1 MKSAQLCFYL
11 LSFIVSPLLGVIP
24 FGIAS
29 LTTVSPALAQSI
41 TPAADGT
48 GTLVTPDGNRFDI
61 NGGTLSGDGA
71 NLFHT
76 FEQFGLSQS
85 EVANFLSNPNIRN
98 ILGRVTGGDASRING
113 LIQVTGGNSNLF
125 LINPAGIIFGSH
137 AQLNVPASFTATTAT
152 GIGFDSGWLNAV
164 GSNDYAAL
172 VGTPTAFAFGVSEP
186 ASLINAGN
194 LTLAPGQ
201 NLTLL
206 GGTVV
211 STGQLNA
218 PGGTI
223 TVAAVPGENLVRI
236 TQTEHVLNLEIQPL
250 AAGTQ
255 GLPTPLSLP
264 ELLTGG
270 GGNDVTELT
279 VNGDGTVQLTGSGIG
294 VQPGDVVA
302 RDLTAQ
308 TATLWANRNLTL
320 VESQLQTTGDLNVLA
335 QDTVQ
340 IRDSEVNPFLA
351 QAGGNLYIQGNQAID
366 ILALNH
372 LEQTPFQSGGNLSLV
387 SDGNVSGDA
396 HFASGGN
403 FSILN
408 LAGGGGNFVSFND
421 PIITV
426 GGDYDIGTYTGVAL
440 KVTAGGNITGNDIT
454 ITGADTNTPTG
465 DPDSALLSSTRALIL
480 QTTGGDISVGNIFTQ
495 NTTDIPGNA
504 GPVRLSATG
513 TVTTGNIDS
522 SEFVAGIA
530 TGNGAPVTISAGGD
544 IQTGVINTLSG
555 SGDGGDVTLTTSSG
569 SISTGYISALSYAGG
584 RGGDVSLSAAGGNI
598 TTGDIDAYTNI
609 GFFRGGNVGI
619 TSGGTIT
626 TGNITTRSNEENGGA
641 IALTSTNDSI
651 STGAMNSQ
659 SNSASSAT
667 SAGTV
672 TLDAGNITLNGDIT
686 ASADAGSGSNISL
699 TANVT
704 LANSLTIQTT
714 GGNDYGNITINGTI
728 DGTTPGTQ
736 SLTLTGNT
744 IRTNGL
750 IGGTAPLGSASFSG
764 AWQVAGGFISNTGS
778 WNFSGVTLIG
788 DAVFGG
794 AGTTSWSFGNLAA
807 DSHNLTIT
815 ANEINF
821 TGGANSI
828 SGTGE
833 ILLQPATASQSIQ
846 IGGASNVAGVLS
858 LTGNDLLALQNG
870 FSSITIGASDS
881 SGAISL
887 VNNTTFNDPV
897 TIQAPVG
904 SGSIDTTGGTL
915 SGAGDATITLSA
927 NQAIT
932 TGDINNRGRAI
943 TLTSDGTIDTSAG
956 TLNSSSVFSNG
967 GAIAL
972 TAPIITPGNINSSG
986 GYSLASGGTIELN
999 GSVILTRD
1007 VSFNTG
1013 MNAGDINFSERVDG
1027 TYLLMLS
1034 AGTGTI
1040 RFNGIVGGVMP
1051 LGVLDV
1057 TSAQNVEVAG
1067 NITTAN
1073 SNIRFNSPVTLLANA
1088 TFDAGTAT
1096 IGFNSSLTAGGNAL
1110 TLTADEINFAGGSNS
1125 VSGTL
1130 DLILQPFTPEMTIA
1144 IAGSEDSGAGTLD
1157 LTLTDLA
1164 ALANGFSSITIGRDN
1179 SSGAIAVVNNVT
1191 FNDPVTIQAPV
1202 GLGSITSTEASL
1214 TGIDDASI
1222 TLRANQNITTTNITS
1237 AQGITL
1243 SSSSGTIDTRTGTL
1257 NSSSSSGDGGAIALS
1272 AADDITTAN
1281 LDSRSNGS
1289 GFNGGNITLTSN
1301 TGEISTNNLNSSGA
1315 TNGGEIRV
1323 EASTQITA
1331 GQINSSGTTGRGGNV
1346 TLDPSGDIQVSWI
1359 NAQGATIGGT
1369 VDITTER
1376 FFRTT
1381 DRFIDRNGISASIST
1396 ASGNAGGDITIRHG
1410 GNGVTPFDVGNATTN
1425 GTAGVIT
1432 SGDFTITPFQSF
1444 PFTDTEGNI
1453 RIISVDPPIL
1463 PIDPPIRPL
1472 DPPIE
1477 PPVLPIDPPIEPP
1490 SKPINPSINPVDL
1503 NQEPKQPSVAQ
1514 VSDSSST
1521 GTTAIE
1527 TSVTELETGST
1538 RAFENYLGLSN
1549 TPIVT
1554 LDQAQTSLRQIEDI
1568 TGIKPAL
1575 IYAFFKP
1582 QTPATERQNPKSPA
1596 GQTPNQSETLWR
1608 FNPQSLNSNAAQV
1621 LPQNQK
1627 AQATDQLELV
1637 LVTSSGKVIRRQV
1650 EGATRTRVLQVVQQF
1665 REGITKVQN
1674 HPKYLVPAQQLYRWL
1689 VAPIE
1694 KDLQTQKINN
1704 LSLIMDSGLRS
1715 LPLAALHDGTGFI
1728 VERYSVGLI
1737 PSFSLTDTRYVD
1749 VRNKRVLA
1757 MGAAEF
1763 TEQKSLPAV
1772 PVELNAI
1779 ATQLWSGKAF
1789 LNEAFTLAKLKQAR
1803 ADEPFGIIH
1812 LATHAE
1818 FLPGQPSDSYIQLWD
1833 TKLPL
1838 NQLRQLSWNNPPVE
1852 LLVLSAC
1859 GTALGD
1865 EQAELGFAG
1874 LAVLGGVRS
1883 AMGSL
1888 WAVSDE
1894 GTLGL
1899 MTEFYEQLK
1908 QAPIKAEALRQAQ
1921 LSMLKGEVRV
1931 EGNQL
1936 VTSRGRFPLPPNLTQ
1951 QGDINFAHP
1960 YYWSAFTMIG
1970 NPW

>member
-29 LTTVSPALAQSI
+29 LTTVSPTLAQSI

-85 EVANFLSNPNIRN
+85 EIANFLSNPNIQN

-113 LIQVTGGNSNLF
+113 LIQVTAGNSNLF

-137 AQLNVPASFTATTAT
+137 AQLNLPASFTATTAT
-152 GIGFDSGWLNAV
+152 GIGFDSGWLSAI

-194 LTLAPGQ
+194 LTVAPGQ

-236 TQTEHVLNLEIQPL
+236 SQAEHVLNLEIQPL

-270 GGNDVTELT
+270 GGNDVTGLT

-294 VQPGDVVA
+294 VQPGDLVA

-320 VESQLQTTGDLNVLA
+320 VESQLQTTGDLNLLA

-396 HFASGGN
+396 HFVSGGN

-440 KVTAGGNITGNDIT
+440 KVIAGGNITGNDIT

-465 DPDSALLSSTRALIL
+465 DPDFALLSSRRTLIL
-480 QTTGGDISVGNIFTQ
+480 ETTGGNISVGNIFTQ
-495 NTTDIPGNA
+495 NETDIPGNA

-522 SEFVAGIA
+522 REFVAGIA
-530 TGNGAPVTISAGGD
+530 TGDGSPVTISAGGD
-544 IQTGVINTLSG
+544 IQTGAINTLSG
-555 SGDGGDVTLTTSSG
+555 SGDGGNVALTSTNG
-569 SISTGYISALSYAGG
+569 SISTGDISALSYAGG
-584 RGGDVSLSAAGGNI
+584 RGGDVTLRADSGNI
-598 TTGDIDAYTNI
+598 TTENIDAYTNI
-609 GFFRGGNVGI
+609 GSFRGGNVSL

-626 TGNITTRSNEENGGA
+626 IGNITTRSNEENGGA
-641 IALTSTNDSI
+641 IALTSTNGSI
-651 STGAMNSQ
+651 ITGAMNSG

-672 TLDAGNITLNGDIT
+672 TLDAGNIILNGDIT

-699 TANVT
+699 TGNVT
-704 LANSLTIQTT
+704 LANSVTIETS
-714 GGNDYGNITINGTI
+714 GLNGNGNITVNGTI
-728 DGTTPGTQ
+728 DGTTPGSQ

-750 IGGTAPLGSASFSG
+750 IGGTAPLGIASFSG

-788 DAVFGG
+788 DAVLGG

-807 DSHNLTIT
+807 GSHNLTIT

-833 ILLQPATASQSIQ
+833 ILLQPATASQTIQ
-846 IGGASNVAGVLS
+846 IGGPSNVAGVLS

-881 SGAISL
+881 SSAISV

-897 TIQAPVG
+897 TIQAPMG

-915 SGAGDATITLSA
+915 TGAGDATITLSA

-943 TLTSDGTIDTSAG
+943 TLTSNGTINTSAG
-956 TLNSSSVFSNG
+956 TLDSSSVFSNG

-986 GYSLASGGTIELN
+986 GYSLSSGGTIELN

-1013 MNAGDINFSERVDG
+1013 MNGGDINFSERVDG
-1027 TYLLMLS
+1027 TYQLMLS

-1073 SNIRFNSPVTLLANA
+1073 SNISFNSPVTLLGNA

-1125 VSGTL
+1125 VSGGA
-1130 DLILQPFTPEMTIA
+1130 DLILQPFTPEMAIA
-1144 IAGSEDSGAGTLD
+1144 IAGSGDSGAGTLD

-1179 SSGAIAVVNNVT
+1179 SSGAIAIVNNVT

-1202 GLGSITSTEASL
+1202 GLGSISSTEASL

-1237 AQGITL
+1237 APGINLT
-1243 SSSSGTIDTRTGTL
+1243 STSGTIDTRTGTL

-1301 TGEISTNNLNSSGA
+1301 TGEITTNNLNSSGA

-1376 FFRTT
+1376 FFRAT
-1381 DRFIDRNGISASIST
+1381 DRFIDRNSISASIST
-1396 ASGNAGGDITIRHG
+1396 ASGNEGGDITIRHG

-1444 PFTDTEGNI
+1444 PFTHTEGNI

-1477 PPVLPIDPPIEPP
+1477 PPVLPIEPPIEPP

-1503 NQEPKQPSVAQ
+1503 SQEPKQASVAP
-1514 VSDSSST
+1514 VSESSSSST
-1521 GTTAIE
+1521 PAVD
-1527 TSVTELETGST
+1527 TSVTELETAST
-1538 RAFENYLGLSN
+1538 AAFENYLGLSK

-1596 GQTPNQSETLWR
+1596 GQTSNQSETLWR

-1650 EGATRTRVLQVVQQF
+1650 EGATRTRVLQVVQQL
-1665 REGITKVQN
+1665 RQGITKVEN

-1694 KDLQTQKINN
+1694 KDLQAQKINN

-1779 ATQLWSGKAF
+1779 ASQLWSGKAF
-1789 LNEAFTLAKLKQAR
+1789 LNEAFTLANLKQAR
-1803 ADEPFGIIH
+1803 AEEPFGIIH

-1859 GTALGD
+1859 RTALGD

-1874 LAVLGGVRS
+1874 LAVLGGVKS

-1921 LSMLKGEVRV
+1921 LAMLKGEVRV